1 MIKAA
6 QTLHSKTDYSF
17 QATVKKKKKMK
28 FQLNKKKQFM
38 VKGSNLNMYFWDH
51 CA

>member
-17 QATVKKKKKMK
+17 QATVKKKK
-28 FQLNKKKQFM
+28 NEISVKQKET
-38 VKGSNLNMYFWDH
+38 VYGKGL
-51 CA
+51 